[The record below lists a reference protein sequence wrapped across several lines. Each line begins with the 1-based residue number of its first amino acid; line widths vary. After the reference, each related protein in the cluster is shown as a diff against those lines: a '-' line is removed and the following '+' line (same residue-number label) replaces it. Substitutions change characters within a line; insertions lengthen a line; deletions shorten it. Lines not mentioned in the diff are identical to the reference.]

1 MSIIHKI
8 QKGESMTDRRIR
20 KTQHA
25 LQEAFIQLIMEKE
38 LNQIT
43 VKELCARA
51 DINKSTFYLHYRD
64 IYDLASSLKSRLLDD
79 AYGII
84 AQYDVLDFVASSP
97 EIWDRILKL
106 FQENNCAYLPFLN
119 SPSLSS
125 LSPTLE
131 ESIVDRLLEKA
142 RADHPDFPEERF
154 VQLRM
159 AVTFITSGFLGLMQ
173 YLDFKDLSQA
183 VYYISARLDLGF

>member
-1 MSIIHKI
+1 
-8 QKGESMTDRRIR
+8 MTDRRIR

-64 IYDLASSLKSRLLDD
+64 IYDLASALKSRLLND
-79 AYGII
+79 AYEII
-84 AQYDVLDFVASSP
+84 AEYDVLDFVASSP

-106 FQENNCAYLPFLN
+106 FQENNCAFLPFLN

-131 ESIVDRLLEKA
+131 ESIIGRLLEKA

-154 VQLRM
+154 AQLRM

-173 YLDFKDLSQA
+173 YLDFQDLSQA
-183 VYYISARLDLGF
+183 VYYISTRLDLGF